1 MLIFENV
8 FCVIVLHFV
17 NAQAEKLRRLEPFTV
32 RSASVFLSFALQ
44 KTLASFHFLH
54 PLQVKNKPPH
64 WKGGSQV
71 SAGYTLS
78 LKTMRQSVCCFS
90 SVGRSSKAK

>member
-17 NAQAEKLRRLEPFTV
+17 NAQAEKLCRLEPFTV
-32 RSASVFLSFALQ
+32 RSASAFLSFALQ
-44 KTLASFHFLH
+44 KTLASFHFLP
-54 PLQVKNKPPH
+54 PLQLKNKPPH

-71 SAGYTLS
+71 SVGYTLS

-90 SVGRSSKAK
+90 SVGRSSKAR